1 MTKLLLLSTRSFSLI
16 GQLFYHCHWH
26 VKIYSVS
33 TLHVRYIE
41 SEPGLFVLLQ
51 RRTMEPPKPSN
62 PLLSFSTFIH
72 QHCLR
77 LGAELASRLD
87 DTRRLAGNWPPPAL
101 RRSLPLS
108 SLPFASMSQEAR
120 GAKRDLGVA
129 LSSDHV
135 AKSLA
140 GTAVYT
146 VSNSNNEFVLISDP
160 NGIKS
165 IGLLCFRQE
174 DAEAFLAQ
182 VCLFLFLP
190 FFSLCIISVQSNG
203 KRKRNFSG
211 FPSPDR

>member
-1 MTKLLLLSTRSFSLI
+1 
-16 GQLFYHCHWH
+16 
-26 VKIYSVS
+26 
-33 TLHVRYIE
+33 
-41 SEPGLFVLLQ
+41 
-51 RRTMEPPKPSN
+51 
-62 PLLSFSTFIH
+62 
-72 QHCLR
+72 
-77 LGAELASRLD
+77 
-87 DTRRLAGNWPPPAL
+87 
-101 RRSLPLS
+101 
-108 SLPFASMSQEAR
+108 MSQEAR

-190 FFSLCIISVQSNG
+190 FF
-203 KRKRNFSG
+203 
-211 FPSPDR
+211 FPFV

>member
-1 MTKLLLLSTRSFSLI
+1 
-16 GQLFYHCHWH
+16 
-26 VKIYSVS
+26 
-33 TLHVRYIE
+33 
-41 SEPGLFVLLQ
+41 
-51 RRTMEPPKPSN
+51 MEPPKPSN

-182 VCLFLFLP
+182 VQSRTRELRSQARVVPISLDQVYIWNLCNFLFS
-190 FFSLCIISVQSNG
+190 FRFNISVV
-203 KRKRNFSG
+203 G
-211 FPSPDR
+211 FCGSVMELELPDSFVHRFKPLIYGNDKYFMEMLEMQA

>member
-1 MTKLLLLSTRSFSLI
+1 
-16 GQLFYHCHWH
+16 
-26 VKIYSVS
+26 
-33 TLHVRYIE
+33 
-41 SEPGLFVLLQ
+41 
-51 RRTMEPPKPSN
+51 
-62 PLLSFSTFIH
+62 
-72 QHCLR
+72 
-77 LGAELASRLD
+77 
-87 DTRRLAGNWPPPAL
+87 
-101 RRSLPLS
+101 
-108 SLPFASMSQEAR
+108 MSQEAR

-203 KRKRNFSG
+203 KREKENEISLVFLLRIVN
-211 FPSPDR
+211 